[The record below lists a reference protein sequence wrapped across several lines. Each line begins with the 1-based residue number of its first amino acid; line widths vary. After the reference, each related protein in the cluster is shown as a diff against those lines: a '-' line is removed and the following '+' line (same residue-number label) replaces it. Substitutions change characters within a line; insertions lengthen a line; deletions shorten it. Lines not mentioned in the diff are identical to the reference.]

1 MSAQRPQR
9 KESIWVTLAWTLNLI
24 GLGGIAVVAI
34 GYVVMTTSFA
44 SAQEAQPISTRALP
58 NTFTPDPNSSLF
70 LPTVTPNPLATRITF
85 QTPTPFVLIS
95 KNGNGIRP
103 QIIGYSVAGRPMGAE
118 ESSKQAAK
126 WTKIGFFSGLAVMA
140 IYMLLVFGLG
150 FTAIWGDA
158 LRHR

>member
-1 MSAQRPQR
+1 MDHLTPQAPP
-9 KESIWVTLAWTLNLI
+9 KNWLLESILVTLFCCLPF
-24 GLGGIAVVAI
+24 GIAGIV
-34 GYVVMTTSFA
+34 FA
-44 SAQEAQPISTRALP
+44 SQV
-58 NTFTPDPNSSLF
+58 NTKFT
-70 LPTVTPNPLATRITF
+70 
-85 QTPTPFVLIS
+85 
-95 KNGNGIRP
+95 
-103 QIIGYSVAGRPMGAE
+103 AGDYAGAE